1 MKAPVWIVGAG
12 IVGSA
17 SAYLLARAGHPVTLL
32 EALDEPARGTSFA
45 NGAQLSYSYVEPLAT
60 PATLRKLPALL
71 LERDSPLRLRLTGEW
86 SQLAWAWDFVR
97 ACNTRQVR
105 HATRALLSL
114 AFLSRHEL
122 SAACAADGLSFEHD
136 AIGKLVL
143 CPSRAALQ
151 SAARQVD
158 YQRQFGCRQGLL
170 SVEQCIE
177 REPALA
183 SYADRFVGGVWTPEE
198 AVGDARRLCQE
209 LIARVQAM
217 GGRVRYRTRVDAF
230 ERDGRR
236 VAALRTA
243 GGDLPLGRDDIVVLA
258 NGNEASAIAASLGL
272 RLPIYPVKGYS
283 ITLPVVDAARAPRVS
298 VTDMRRKTVYAP
310 LPGRLRI
317 AGMAELV
324 GHDLRADPARIA
336 HLLDCARETFPG
348 ACDFDADPQAWAGLR
363 PATPTSMPIIGGTPF
378 DNLLLNVGH
387 GALGF
392 TLAMGSARLL
402 ARRLDGLQADPVAEP
417 FAYAA

>member
-1 MKAPVWIVGAG
+1 MKQPVWIVGAG

-32 EALDEPARGTSFA
+32 EALDAPAQGTSFA

-71 LERDSPLRLRLTGEW
+71 LDRHSPLRLRFTGEW
-86 SQLAWAWDFVR
+86 SQLAWVWDFVR
-97 ACNTRQVR
+97 ACNGRQVR

-122 SAACAADGLSFEHD
+122 SLACAADALRFEHD
-136 AIGKLVL
+136 TIGKLVL
-143 CPSRAALQ
+143 CPTAGGLRAAQ
-151 SAARQVD
+151 RQVEF
-158 YQRQFGCRQGLL
+158 QRQLGCQQSLL
-170 SVEQCIE
+170 SVDQCIA
-177 REPALA
+177 REPSLA
-183 SYADRFVGGVWTPEE
+183 AYADRFVGGVWTPGE
-198 AVGDARRLCQE
+198 AVGDARQLSQE

-217 GGRVRYRTRVDAF
+217 GGEVRYRTRITGF
-230 ERDGRR
+230 RCDGRR
-236 VAALRTA
+236 VTALRTS
-243 GGDLPLGRDDIVVLA
+243 GGELPLLDDAAVVLA
-258 NGNEASAIAASLGL
+258 NGNAAAATAASLGL

-283 ITLPVVDAARAPRVS
+283 VTLPVTDPSRAPSVS
-298 VTDMRRKTVYAP
+298 VTDLRRKTVYAP

-324 GHDLRADPARIA
+324 GHDLRADPRRIA
-336 HLLDCARETFPG
+336 HLVDCARETFPG
-348 ACDFDADPQAWAGLR
+348 ACDFDADPQPWAGLR
-363 PATPTSMPIIGGTPF
+363 PATPTSMPIIGSTPY

-402 ARRLDGLQADPVAEP
+402 ARQLAGTQPDPVAEP